1 VGPRQWRLCCQT
13 RSPCPAIFA
22 HFRRH
27 KSQVQKSHISGVTSH
42 KCNYRSFQVSQVTS
56 AIFTHFRCHKSQVQL
71 RDLCFVCVAGRH
83 LTYRALYACTTCE
96 TWSELLLGVPRSL
109 SSHTR
114 LERPLKPS
122 LILYAWQGV
131 MTLTRPLL

>member
-1 VGPRQWRLCCQT
+1 MTHIHDPL
-13 RSPCPAIFA
+13 
-22 HFRRH
+22 
-27 KSQVQKSHISGVTSH
+27 SQRAWVHANGGCVVKQGVLALQFLHISGVTSH
-42 KCNYRSFQVSQVTS
+42 KCKNRIFQVSQVTS
-56 AIFTHFRCHKSQVQL
+56 AIIAHFRCHKSQVQL